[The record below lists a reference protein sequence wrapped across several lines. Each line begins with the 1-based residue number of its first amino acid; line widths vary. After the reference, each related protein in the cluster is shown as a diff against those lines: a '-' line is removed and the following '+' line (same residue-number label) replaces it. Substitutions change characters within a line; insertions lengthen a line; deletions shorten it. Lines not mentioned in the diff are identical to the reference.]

1 MKEVKDV
8 AVEVAKNAAKKRVR
22 IWIIS
27 SLAASSFLLPIIGGF
42 IVILAAFVVLGFD
55 SEANENKP
63 SYLFNSDLESSYL
76 LCDSV
81 NVEGEL
87 YTLEEYVAGVVS
99 DEAYTDQ
106 NMEAL
111 KAQAIAART
120 YVIVRTNNCSVS
132 ITSSS
137 DDQNFTSI
145 INERAL
151 EATVA
156 TSGMVLTKNGHMFL
170 SEYDS
175 FYNGGNFSCDGSKCS
190 VTYKKLPS
198 NEENLVTVSY
208 DYYSYI
214 AGGHGRGM
222 SQVASYYL
230 AEQGYNYEAIL
241 RNFYDDDIEI
251 QVLSSSVDNDSSSDS
266 DVSDG
271 NNDTPSDSGSGNNNQ
286 PPSNGTVSNG
296 NGFSS
301 FTSSSGKKYLN
312 YKQYYYKKILNNN
325 STASSWLASS
335 GCGLTSAAIIISSK
349 NRAIDPMY
357 LYNNYRAVDGYVD
370 IQKYLHNHG
379 FSNVNKLDVAINNY
393 EKKLK
398 QHIETGGTA
407 ILHSDASCKYKSEKW
422 TNNGHYFVALDYND
436 NNTPNNY
443 RDDLIYISNPGRN
456 DNAIT
461 SGWLNVNSMG
471 CVSISYFVY

>member
-1 MKEVKDV
+1 MNEDV
-8 AVEVAKNAAKKRVR
+8 NNSNNLKSRKML
-22 IWIIS
+22 IS
-27 SLAASSFLLPIIGGF
+27 LLIGSSPLFLIFFTLFVSVFLALGLFELESDAIDFGG
-42 IVILAAFVVLGFD
+42 
-55 SEANENKP
+55 
-63 SYLFNSDLESSYL
+63 LFNSDLESSYL

-81 NVEGEL
+81 NVGGEL
-87 YTLEEYVAGVVS
+87 YPLEEYVAGVVS
-99 DEAYTDQ
+99 AEAFTNQ

-120 YVIVRTNNCSVS
+120 YAIVRTNNCSVS

-137 DDQNFTSI
+137 YDQNFTSN
-145 INERAL
+145 INSRAL
-151 EATVA
+151 EATVS
-156 TSGMVLTKNGHMFL
+156 TSGMVLTKNGKMFL

-175 FYNGGNFSCDGSKCS
+175 FYKGGNFSCDGSKCS

-198 NEENLVTVSY
+198 NQENLVTVSY

-230 AEQGYNYEAIL
+230 AEQGYNYEEIL
-241 RNFYDDDIEI
+241 KNFYDDDIDI
-251 QVLSSSVDNDSSSDS
+251 VVLSASYNDSNNNDDISN
-266 DVSDG
+266 G
-271 NNDTPSDSGSGNNNQ
+271 NNDTSNDAGSGNNSQ
-286 PPSNGTVSNG
+286 VPSNGTINNG
-296 NGFSS
+296 KNFSS
-301 FTSSSGKKYLN
+301 FTSSSGKRYLN

-325 STASSWLASS
+325 STASQWLSSS

-349 NRAIDPMY
+349 NTAIDPLY
-357 LYNNYRAVDGYVD
+357 LYNNYRAVDGNVN
-370 IQKYLHNHG
+370 IQNYLQNHG
-379 FSNVNKLDVAINNY
+379 FSRVTKLDVSISNY
-393 EKKLK
+393 ERKLK
-398 QHIETGGTA
+398 QHLENGGTA
-407 ILHSDASCKYKSEKW
+407 ILHSDASCRYKSEKW

-456 DNAIT
+456 DNAVT
-461 SGWLNVNSMG
+461 SGWLNINSMG